1 MDSLLRGGDYYLL
14 LADYAAFVA
23 AQEDVS
29 LAFENPDRW
38 ARMSILNTA
47 HMGKFSSDRSVME
60 YADRIW
66 RVTPLS
72 E

>member
-1 MDSLLRGGDYYLL
+1 
-14 LADYAAFVA
+14 
-23 AQEDVS
+23 
-29 LAFENPDRW
+29 
-38 ARMSILNTA
+38 MSILNTA

-66 RVTPLS
+66 RVSPLS